1 MALDLKSDA
10 EKQCDDIHVIQAWCS
25 QVEDYFRTVYLV
37 SVDIIIRTA
46 ENLTTYDRLFGVL
59 VFHR

>member
-10 EKQCDDIHVIQAWCS
+10 EKQCDDILVIQACSS

-37 SVDIIIRTA
+37 SVDIIVRVA
-46 ENLTTYDRLFGVL
+46 ENLRTYDRLFGVL
-59 VFHR
+59 VFHQ

>member
-10 EKQCDDIHVIQAWCS
+10 EKQCDDIRVIQAWSS

-37 SVDIIIRTA
+37 SVDIIIRAA
-46 ENLTTYDRLFGVL
+46 ENFRTYEKLFGLL
-59 VFHR
+59 VFH